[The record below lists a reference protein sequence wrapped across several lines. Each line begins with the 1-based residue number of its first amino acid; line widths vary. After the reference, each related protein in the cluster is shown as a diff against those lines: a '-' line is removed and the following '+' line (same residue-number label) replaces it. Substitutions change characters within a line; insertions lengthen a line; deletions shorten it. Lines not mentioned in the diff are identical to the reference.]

1 MSLDPCDW
9 VGSAIVD
16 YLQSTAGTTS
26 AGMSGSEFAIECFNR
41 YWSGTG
47 KGMNLA
53 GERFEKIKAYIP
65 SRSKSD
71 IYDRNMQAYIK
82 NEKTYYKSQ
91 VSFYNTPY
99 ALSLGTATVVYDE
112 SLKPVGLYDTYN
124 PDWKDDGRSLKSEIQ
139 TRALSIAGAA
149 CSAKAFAIYYGT
161 Y

>member
-99 ALSLGTATVVYDE
+99 ALSLGTATVVYDA
-112 SLKPVGLYDTYN
+112 SFKPVGLYDTYN
-124 PDWKDDGRSLKSEIQ
+124 FDSFKNRTWPKEGMVLAVR
-139 TRALSIAGAA
+139 IAGTG
-149 CSAKAFAIYYGT
+149 CGAKAFNIYYGT